1 MLKKM
6 QAKILL
12 TVFYCLFTAS
22 SAAAGDTSDSWLV
35 AEAGN
40 FSQVRRVPPAKDLP
54 LPSRLVEK
62 FGTTPSLNKGQ
73 KWKIA
78 FYEGGPHAN
87 YYHYLEATVRGLMN
101 LGWIEKADLT
111 KIKSR
116 KKDTKRLWNW
126 LVNSA
131 ESNYLEATVRGLMN
145 LGWIEK
151 ADISKIK
158 SKNEDTER
166 LWNWLVNSAESDYLE
181 FVKDGYYSANW
192 DDEQRQENKSG
203 LLKRLKSEGEINL
216 VMAMGTWAGLDLA
229 NNEHSVPTIVM
240 STSDPVESGIIK
252 SQDDSGFDHVH
263 ARVDPYRYERQLRI
277 FHDIIKFKKLG
288 IAYEDSIY
296 GRSYSAIDTVEKV
309 AADIGFDVVKCYTK
323 SDISDTDVASE
334 SVIRCFN
341 KLSKKVDAI
350 YVTIQGGVN
359 TESIPNLVKIANKNS
374 IPTFSQLGSKEVQ
387 QGFLFSISRPGFKPA
402 GLFLSATIAQVLNG
416 AKPRQL
422 KQVFEESPSIA
433 INLKTAEIVGLYLYA
448 DILAAADTIY
458 RDIKNP

>member
-1 MLKKM
+1 M
-6 QAKILL
+6 QYKIFMA
-12 TVFYCLFTAS
+12 VFLCLFNAS
-22 SAAAGDTSDSWLV
+22 SWANEASESRKVSGAAGTSQTTDSSRSTKV
-35 AEAGN
+35 SDA
-40 FSQVRRVPPAKDLP
+40 AKL
-54 LPSRLVEK
+54 SGK
-62 FGTTPSLNKGQ
+62 FGTSPVLNDGK
-73 KWKIA
+73 KWRIV

-87 YYHYLEATVRGLMN
+87 YYHYLEATIQGLMN
-101 LGWIEKADLT
+101 LGWIEKSDL
-111 KIKSR
+111 
-116 KKDTKRLWNW
+116 
-126 LVNSA
+126 
-131 ESNYLEATVRGLMN
+131 
-145 LGWIEK
+145 
-151 ADISKIK
+151 SKINGK
-158 SKNEDTER
+158 RQNTER
-166 LWNWLVNSAESDYLE
+166 LWIWLANNAKSDYLE
-181 FVKDGYYSANW
+181 FVEDGYYSANW
-192 DDEQRQENKSG
+192 DDDQRRINKNK
-203 LLKRLKSEGEINL
+203 LLQRLASEDEINL
-216 VMAMGTWAGLDLA
+216 VIAMGTWAGLDLA

-252 SQDDSGFDHVH
+252 SQDDSGYDHVH

-288 IAYEDSIY
+288 IAFEDSIY

-309 AADIGFDVVKCYTK
+309 AADIGFEVVTCHTK
-323 SDISDTDVASE
+323 SDISDTSVASQ
-334 SVIRCFN
+334 SVIRCFD
-341 KLSKKVDAI
+341 KLSAQVDAI

-359 TESIPNLVKIANKNS
+359 TESIPTLVAIANKNS

-402 GLFLSATIAQVLNG
+402 GLFLSATIAQILNG

>member
-1 MLKKM
+1 MLE
-6 QAKILL
+6 KIKYNILMA
-12 TVFYCLFTAS
+12 VFLCLFNT
-22 SAAAGDTSDSWLV
+22 TSWAD
-35 AEAGN
+35 G
-40 FSQVRRVPPAKDLP
+40 
-54 LPSRLVEK
+54 PSNTRETFEKINISEK
-62 FGTTPSLNKGQ
+62 FGTNPLLNNGQ

-87 YYHYLEATVRGLMN
+87 YYHYLEATIRGLMN
-101 LGWIEKADLT
+101 LGWIEKSDLT
-111 KIKSR
+111 KIRSKR
-116 KKDTKRLWNW
+116 K
-126 LVNSA
+126 
-131 ESNYLEATVRGLMN
+131 
-145 LGWIEK
+145 
-151 ADISKIK
+151 
-158 SKNEDTER
+158 DTER
-166 LWNWLVNSAESDYLE
+166 LWNWLANSASSDYLE
-181 FVKDGYYSANW
+181 FIEDGYYSANW
-192 DDEQRQENKSG
+192 DDELRKTNKSA
-203 LLKRLKSEGEINL
+203 LLKRLASEDEIDL
-216 VMAMGTWAGLDLA
+216 VIAMGTWAGLDLA
-229 NNEHSVPTIVM
+229 NNQHSVPTIVM
-240 STSDPVESGIIK
+240 STSDPVESGIIR

-263 ARVDPYRYERQLRI
+263 ARVDPYRYERQIRI

-288 IAYEDSIY
+288 IAFEDSIY

-309 AADIGFDVVKCYTK
+309 AADIGFDVVKCHTK
-323 SDISDTDVASE
+323 SDISDTNIASQ
-334 SVIRCFN
+334 SVIQCFEE
-341 KLSKKVDAI
+341 LSKQVDAI

-359 TESIPNLVKIANKNS
+359 PESIPSLVEIANKNN

>member
-1 MLKKM
+1 MLIKM
-6 QAKILL
+6 QYKIIL

-22 SAAAGDTSDSWLV
+22 SWASDSDTLESWLV
-35 AEAGN
+35 AEGKE
-40 FSQVRRVPPAKDLP
+40 FSDTEGIPSINVPPGATKV
-54 LPSRLVEK
+54 SEK
-62 FGTTPSLNKGQ
+62 FGTTPVLNNGR
-73 KWKIA
+73 KWKIVY
-78 FYEGGPHAN
+78 YEGGPHAN
-87 YYHYLEATVRGLMN
+87 YYHYLEATVRGLMS

-111 KIKSR
+111 KVKSK
-116 KKDTKRLWNW
+116 KKDTERFWNW

-131 ESNYLEATVRGLMN
+131 
-145 LGWIEK
+145 K
-151 ADISKIK
+151 
-158 SKNEDTER
+158 
-166 LWNWLVNSAESDYLE
+166 SDYLE
-181 FVKDGYYSANW
+181 FDKDGYYSANW
-192 DDEQRQENKSG
+192 DDEQRRSNKSR
-203 LLKRLKSEGEINL
+203 LIERLKSEGEINL
-216 VMAMGTWAGLDLA
+216 VIAMGTWAGLDLA
-229 NNEHSVPTIVM
+229 NKEHSVPTIIM

-252 SQDDSGFDHVH
+252 SQDDSGYDHVH

-288 IAYEDSIY
+288 IAFEDSIY

-323 SDISDTDVASE
+323 SDISDTKIASK
-334 SVIRCFN
+334 SVIRCFE
-341 KLSKKVDAI
+341 KLSKEVDAI

-359 TESIPNLVKIANKNS
+359 TESIPRLVEIANQNS
-374 IPTFSQLGSKEVQ
+374 IPTFSQLGAKEVQ

-458 RDIKNP
+458 RDIKTP

>member
-6 QAKILL
+6 QYKVLL
-12 TVFYCLFTAS
+12 AVLSCLLSVSSGAS
-22 SAAAGDTSDSWLV
+22 DSDTLESWLV

-40 FSQVRRVPPAKDLP
+40 ASHLRRVPAAKDVYP
-54 LPSRLVEK
+54 AADIPKAGIPGK
-62 FGTTPSLNKGQ
+62 FGTTPVSNNGQ
-73 KWKIA
+73 KWKIV

-87 YYHYLEATVRGLMN
+87 YYHYLEATV
-101 LGWIEKADLT
+101 
-111 KIKSR
+111 S
-116 KKDTKRLWNW
+116 
-126 LVNSA
+126 
-131 ESNYLEATVRGLMN
+131 GLMN

-151 ADISKIK
+151 ADISKIR

-288 IAYEDSIY
+288 IAFEDSIY

-359 TESIPNLVKIANKNS
+359 TESIPNLVEIANKNS

-387 QGFLFSISRPGFKPA
+387 QGFLFSISRPGFRPA

>member
-6 QAKILL
+6 RYKILMA
-12 TVFYCLFTAS
+12 VFLCLFNAS
-22 SAAAGDTSDSWLV
+22 SWANEASESRKIAGATG
-35 AEAGN
+35 A
-40 FSQVRRVPPAKDLP
+40 SQTTNHSRSTRVSGATKL
-54 LPSRLVEK
+54 SGK
-62 FGTTPSLNKGQ
+62 FGTSPVLNGRK
-73 KWKIA
+73 KWRIV

-87 YYHYLEATVRGLMN
+87 YYHYLEATILGLMN

-111 KIKSR
+111 KINS
-116 KKDTKRLWNW
+116 KRQ
-126 LVNSA
+126 
-131 ESNYLEATVRGLMN
+131 E
-145 LGWIEK
+145 
-151 ADISKIK
+151 
-158 SKNEDTER
+158 TER
-166 LWNWLVNSAESDYLE
+166 LWIWLANNAKSDYLE

-192 DDEQRQENKSG
+192 DDEQRQINKTR
-203 LLKRLKSEGEINL
+203 LLRRLRSKDDINL
-216 VMAMGTWAGLDLA
+216 VIAMGTWAGLDLA
-229 NNEHSVPTIVM
+229 NDEHSVPTIVM

-252 SQDDSGFDHVH
+252 SQDDSGYDHVH

-288 IAYEDSIY
+288 IAFEDSIY

-309 AADIGFDVVKCYTK
+309 AADIGFEVVTCHTK
-323 SDISDTDVASE
+323 SDISDTSIASQ
-334 SVIRCFN
+334 SVIRCFDE
-341 KLSKKVDAI
+341 LSTQVDAI

-359 TESIPNLVKIANKNS
+359 TESIPTLVAIANKNS

-402 GLFLSATIAQVLNG
+402 GLFLSATIAQILNG
-416 AKPRQL
+416 AQPRQL

>member
-1 MLKKM
+1 MLIKM
-6 QAKILL
+6 QYKIIL

-22 SAAAGDTSDSWLV
+22 SWASDSDTLESWLV
-35 AEAGN
+35 AEGKE
-40 FSQVRRVPPAKDLP
+40 FSDTEGIPSINVPPGATKV
-54 LPSRLVEK
+54 SEK
-62 FGTTPSLNKGQ
+62 FGTTPVLNNGR
-73 KWKIA
+73 KWKIVY
-78 FYEGGPHAN
+78 YEGGPHAN
-87 YYHYLEATVRGLMN
+87 YYHYLEATVRGLMS

-111 KIKSR
+111 KVKSK
-116 KKDTKRLWNW
+116 KKDTERFWNW

-131 ESNYLEATVRGLMN
+131 
-145 LGWIEK
+145 K
-151 ADISKIK
+151 
-158 SKNEDTER
+158 
-166 LWNWLVNSAESDYLE
+166 SDYLE
-181 FVKDGYYSANW
+181 FDKDGYYSANW
-192 DDEQRQENKSG
+192 DDEQRRSNKSR
-203 LLKRLKSEGEINL
+203 LIERLKSEGEINL
-216 VMAMGTWAGLDLA
+216 VIAMGTWAGLDLA
-229 NNEHSVPTIVM
+229 NKEHSVPTIIM

-252 SQDDSGFDHVH
+252 SQDDSGYDHVH

-288 IAYEDSIY
+288 IAFEDSIY

-323 SDISDTDVASE
+323 SDISDTKIASK
-334 SVIRCFN
+334 SVIRCFE
-341 KLSKKVDAI
+341 KLSKEVDAI

-359 TESIPNLVKIANKNS
+359 TESIPRLVEIANKNS
-374 IPTFSQLGSKEVQ
+374 IPTFSQLGAKEVQ

-458 RDIKNP
+458 RDIKTP

>member
-6 QAKILL
+6 RYKILMA
-12 TVFYCLFTAS
+12 VFLCLFNAS
-22 SAAAGDTSDSWLV
+22 SWAGEISEPWQV
-35 AEAGN
+35 AE
-40 FSQVRRVPPAKDLP
+40 VRGISEINGTPKAIEI
-54 LPSRLVEK
+54 SEK
-62 FGTTPSLNKGQ
+62 FGTAPVLNEGQ
-73 KWKIA
+73 KWRIA

-87 YYHYLEATVRGLMN
+87 YYYYLEATVRGLMN

-111 KIKSR
+111 KIQSK

-131 ESNYLEATVRGLMN
+131 N
-145 LGWIEK
+145 
-151 ADISKIK
+151 
-158 SKNEDTER
+158 
-166 LWNWLVNSAESDYLE
+166 SDYLE
-181 FVKDGYYSANW
+181 FMEDGYYSANW
-192 DDEQRQENKSG
+192 DDEQRRENKSR
-203 LLKRLKSEGEINL
+203 LLARLKTGNEINL
-216 VMAMGTWAGLDLA
+216 VIAMGTWAGLDLA
-229 NNEHSVPTIVM
+229 NNEHSVPTIIM

-252 SQDDSGFDHVH
+252 SQDDSGYDHVH
-263 ARVDPYRYERQLRI
+263 ARVDPYRYERQIRI

-288 IAYEDSIY
+288 IAFEDSIY

-323 SDISDTDVASE
+323 SDISDTDIASE
-334 SVIRCFN
+334 SVIQCFDE
-341 KLSKKVDAI
+341 LSKQVDAI

-359 TESIPNLVKIANKNS
+359 TESIPRLVEIANKNS
-374 IPTFSQLGSKEVQ
+374 IPTFSQLGAKEVQ
-387 QGFLFSISRPGFKPA
+387 QGFLFSISSPGFKPA